1 MENEKVNE
9 LIKGIFD
16 SLTDEQK
23 QKAADCKTVEEL
35 TACLSKMDVSLP
47 DELLDAVAGGTK
59 PPFHK
64 NMHYT
69 HQIWYQCPECRF
81 WMEAEKL
88 KGNGGNCSRCSWPI
102 DTKTAQM
109 DIKTVPIGS

>member
-1 MENEKVNE
+1 MENEKANE
-9 LIKGIFD
+9 LIKGILD

-23 QKAADCKTVEEL
+23 QKAADCKDTDEL
-35 TACLSKMDVSLP
+35 LQKLSGEGEDLP

-59 PPFHK
+59 PMFYK
-64 NMHYT
+64 YT

-109 DIKTVPIGS
+109 DIKTVPIES